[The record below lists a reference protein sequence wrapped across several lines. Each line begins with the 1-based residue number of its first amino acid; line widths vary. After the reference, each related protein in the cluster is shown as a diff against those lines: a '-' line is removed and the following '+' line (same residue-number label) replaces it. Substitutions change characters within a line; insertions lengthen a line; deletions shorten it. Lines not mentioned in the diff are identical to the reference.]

1 MAKAQPGKKLPPTFW
16 VLWLGSLVLLIVMQK
31 NQPQDKSTYDQVY
44 KELQKA
50 NVETKDVTAASLRS
64 KYEGLLDKAVSESK
78 LTEAEATTKKPL
90 SPLVRSNLRS
100 RIHYQ

>member
-31 NQPQDKSTYDQVY
+31 NQPADKSTYADVF

-50 NVETKDVTAASLRS
+50 NVETKDATAREPSLQ
-64 KYEGLLDKAVSESK
+64 
-78 LTEAEATTKKPL
+78 
-90 SPLVRSNLRS
+90 VRG
-100 RIHYQ
+100 IA